1 MIESDKSKNK
11 MHLVKHY
18 CLSVFTCLLLL
29 TTVWFGVWFD
39 AAQPAIA
46 APIDGYAQQLI
57 AANPL
62 AGVGDKVGGEA
73 EQALGKAQRNLGNS
87 PGQTLDGSGK
97 EIQGLAKQAKGN
109 VKQGIEKTQSAA
121 DDASDKVEEGSENAI
136 DAIKDFFGN

>member
-11 MHLVKHY
+11 IEIVKHY
-18 CLSVFTCLLLL
+18 CISLFSCVLLL
-29 TTVWFGVWFD
+29 TTVWFG
-39 AAQPAIA
+39 AAQAAVA
-46 APIDGYAQQLI
+46 APMHSYSQQLI

-62 AGVGDKVGGEA
+62 AGVGDKIGGEA

-109 VKQGIEKTQSAA
+109 VKQGIEKTKSAA
-121 DDASDKVEEGSENAI
+121 DDADDKVEEGSENAI